1 MWLCSLGIVEF
12 YKERKERNFPRGSK
26 FHKIF
31 NCNSVKI
38 CYSSIENISHIINSH
53 RKAFL
58 VQLAVTNCLATIKQ
72 KDKRHMEGKLRTKNV
87 IYNLLLYQIKLTEM
101 FLHETRSSEI
111 MKYLHF
117 LCFFFVRN
125 CSFFMDIIFSSS
137 VVLVWTFNTNGVYN
151 FITKEAN
158 IPS

>member
-12 YKERKERNFPRGSK
+12 YKEKKGRNFPRGSK

-58 VQLAVTNCLATIKQ
+58 VQLAVTNCLATIEQ
-72 KDKRHMEGKLRTKNV
+72 KEKRPMEGKLRAKNI
-87 IYNLLLYQIKLTEM
+87 IYNLLLYQIKLTEV

-111 MKYLHF
+111 MKHLHF
-117 LCFFFVRN
+117 LYGHVFFLLHGIAHFLWAS
-125 CSFFMDIIFSSS
+125 SFPLALF
-137 VVLVWTFNTNGVYN
+137 
-151 FITKEAN
+151 
-158 IPS
+158 